1 MKIWLDYS
9 ASNQTVPP
17 DSRRTDSFG
26 SRGAQSLAVARNK
39 NGEIVMTPISPVI
52 PVLDLMI
59 GQIVLAVGGMRDE
72 YRPVASKLSHSSAP
86 VDVAKA
92 IFYQTG
98 CDWLYLA
105 DIDSFAGAEPNWR
118 VYNELIDAG
127 FGLWIDANWSCDR
140 QRPKIQNEIKSRDR
154 VKVILSSE
162 TMSTPEEFAKLGQLK
177 SAGIS
182 PIFSLDKKGDSVIT
196 RPGELSQTSPLELV
210 QRAFEQGVR
219 DLIVLDLESVGTMKG
234 IEADN
239 SATQPLLQEV
249 AQELPDMRL
258 ISGGGIRDSA
268 DAQSLLNAGCQHVL
282 VASAI
287 HDCRFTP
294 DDVAKLRPF
303 GRDCA
308 V

>member
-1 MKIWLDYS
+1 MK
-9 ASNQTVPP
+9 AN
-17 DSRRTDSFG
+17 
-26 SRGAQSLAVARNK
+26 
-39 NGEIVMTPISPVI
+39 SPVV

-59 GQIVLAVGGMRDE
+59 GQIVLAVGGVRDE
-72 YRPVASKLSHSSAP
+72 YRPVSSKLTRSSAP

-98 CDWLYLA
+98 CDCLYLA

-127 FGLWIDANWSCDR
+127 FGLWIDANWTCDR
-140 QRPKIQNEIKSRDR
+140 WRQKIQHEIKSLDR
-154 VKVILSSE
+154 LKVILSSE
-162 TMSTPEEFAKLGQLK
+162 TMSCPEEFATLGLLK
-177 SAGIS
+177 SAGIT
-182 PIFSLDKKGDSVIT
+182 PIFSLDKKGDSIIT
-196 RPGELSQTSPLELV
+196 RPGELNQTSPLELV

-219 DLIVLDLESVGTMKG
+219 DLIVLDLESVGTRRG
-234 IEADN
+234 VEADD
-239 SATQPLLQEV
+239 SATQPLLQEIT
-249 AQELPDMRL
+249 QELPEMCL
-258 ISGGGIRDSA
+258 ISGGGIRDAA
-268 DAQSLLNAGCQHVL
+268 DAQCLLNAGCQHVL

-303 GRDCA
+303 RRNCP